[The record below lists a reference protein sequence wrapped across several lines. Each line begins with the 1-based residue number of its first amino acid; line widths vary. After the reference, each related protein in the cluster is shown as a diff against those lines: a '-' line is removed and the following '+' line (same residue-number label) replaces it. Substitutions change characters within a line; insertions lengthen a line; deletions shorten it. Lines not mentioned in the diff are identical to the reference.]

1 MTELPPL
8 VPLAVVAKHFH
19 VNTATVRAWVKQGL
33 IPKDAY
39 IHVGSLYRF
48 NLPKVLEALTRKDI
62 EDDPSKATWGDMSE
76 EGVGVPQL
84 ESDDD
89 C

>member
-1 MTELPPL
+1 MTELPPY

-19 VNTATVRAWVKQGL
+19 VNTATVRGWVKQGL

-39 IHVGSLYRF
+39 IHIGSLYRF
-48 NLPKVLEALTRKDI
+48 SLPRVLEALT
-62 EDDPSKATWGDMSE
+62 SKGDGSDTPVATWSDVSA
-76 EGVGVPQL
+76 EGADIPQL

-89 C
+89 Y